1 MFDDLFEWKS
11 VVDNW
16 VWLLGIPVAI
26 FLIYRRW
33 SNRYRRL
40 RDSVSHGDSNVPKTG
55 KRVNWSELWKRRK
68 RK

>member
-16 VWLLGIPVAI
+16 VWLVGVPVAI
-26 FLIYRRW
+26 LLI
-33 SNRYRRL
+33 YRRL
-40 RDSVSHGDSNVPKTG
+40 RDSVSHGDSNVEKTG
-55 KRVNWSELWKRRK
+55 KRVNWSELWKRLK